1 MCLRRCV
8 SLKKK
13 RFQEDGYDLDLA
25 YITDRVIAMGVP
37 SVGME
42 MCYRNPADQTVDF
55 LEERHGG
62 KYMVYNLCSEKKYN
76 YDPAIFGGAVRKFP
90 FQDHNPCPMEMLRRL
105 CQDMAEYLEQNPEH
119 VIAVHCKAGKGRTG
133 HAIAA
138 WMVWDALA
146 PKAGVAPSLGE
157 GEGEWGISER
167 TLLSPAWRRKA

>member
-1 MCLRRCV
+1 MADVRESASCTCCHSKSIFCCCCEAVWLCLRRCV

-105 CQDMAEYLEQNPEH
+105 CQDMA
-119 VIAVHCKAGKGRTG
+119 
-133 HAIAA
+133 
-138 WMVWDALA
+138 
-146 PKAGVAPSLGE
+146 
-157 GEGEWGISER
+157 
-167 TLLSPAWRRKA
+167 